1 MFFYSG
7 LVKITI
13 PKSVV
18 SLGKSVFTFCLNLEE
33 VEFENGIK
41 LEESERGDQFA
52 NCNNLTTVKLA
63 NTMNFLYDN
72 MFSFCMNLVSIH
84 IPSNITKL
92 GESCFSDC
100 TALAT
105 VFFHCKQLNTI
116 GMSAFEDCDALINIG
131 CTEAVE
137 EKIKE
142 ILTEQQINDITFSR
156 PALAAGGF
164 INHNQINNKKKHN
177 RKNKTNKKQKLNR
190 KNTSSK
196 KSKSNRKNKKG
207 NKMFSKNKRRK
218 MTKKKRNNNK

>member
-1 MFFYSG
+1 
-7 LVKITI
+7 
-13 PKSVV
+13 
-18 SLGKSVFTFCLNLEE
+18 FTFCQNLEK

-41 LEESERGDQFA
+41 LEESERGAQFA

-116 GMSAFEDCDALINIG
+116 GMSAFEDCNALINIG
-131 CTEAVE
+131 CTENVE
-137 EKIKE
+137 EKIRNNAE
-142 ILTEQQINDITFSR
+142 YIGLAGNQGTIRDNITFFR

-164 INHNQINNKKKHN
+164 IKHNQMNNKKKHN

-218 MTKKKRNNNK
+218 MTKKKSNNNK